1 MLRYILK
8 RIVFLIP
15 VLIGVSILI
24 FTIIHLAPGDP
35 AETMLGPSATAQDLT
50 DLREQLGLNK
60 PLTVQYFTFLLN
72 TLKGDLGRSIRTNN
86 PVMEEIVDRFKPS
99 LVLAVCSMVFA
110 LLLGIPL
117 GILAAL
123 KQNSWIDTLC
133 NFVALLGF
141 SLPGFWLGL
150 MLMLLFSIMI
160 PILPSSGYGSW
171 KQLIMPTLVL
181 GTNTMA
187 VLARMTRSSML
198 EVIRQD
204 YVRTAKAKGL
214 KWRLILLRHIL
225 SNVMIPVV
233 TVAGLHF
240 GHMLGGVVI
249 TETIFSIPGV
259 GRLII
264 DAIRFHD
271 YPVVQGGILF
281 FAFCLSLVNLAVD
294 LLYALLDPRIKA
306 QYRAG

>member
-24 FTIIHLAPGDP
+24 FTIIHLSPGDP
-35 AETMLGPSATAQDLT
+35 AESMLGPGATQQDLHE
-50 DLREQLGLNK
+50 LREQLGLNK
-60 PLTVQYFTFLLN
+60 SLVEQYFTFAGN
-72 TLKGDLGRSIRTNN
+72 ILKGDFGRSIRTNN
-86 PVMEEIVDRFKPS
+86 PVLEEILDRFKPS
-99 LVLAVCSMVFA
+99 FVLALWSMAFA
-110 LLLGIPL
+110 ILLGLPL
-117 GILAAL
+117 GMLAAL
-123 KQNSWIDTLC
+123 RQNTWIDTLC

-141 SLPGFWLGL
+141 SLPGFWMGL

-171 KQLIMPTLVL
+171 EQLIMPVLVL
-181 GTNTMA
+181 GTNPMA
-187 VLARMTRSSML
+187 VIARMTRSSML
-198 EVIRQD
+198 EVVRQD
-204 YVRTAKAKGL
+204 YVRTARAKGL
-214 KWRLILLRHIL
+214 KNRLILVRHIL
-225 SNVMIPVV
+225 SNVLIPVV
-233 TVAGLHF
+233 TVIGIYF
-240 GHMLGGVVI
+240 GNMLGGVVI

-271 YPVVQGGILF
+271 YPVVQGGVLF
-281 FAFCLSLVNLAVD
+281 FAFCLSLVNLVID

>member
-1 MLRYILK
+1 MLRYILR
-8 RIVFLIP
+8 RILFLIP

-24 FTIIHLAPGDP
+24 FSIVHLAPGDP
-35 AETMLGPSATAQDLT
+35 AETMLGPSATAQDLAE
-50 DLREQLGLNK
+50 LRSQLGLDK
-60 PLTVQYFTFLLN
+60 PLTVQYLSFMSRAVY
-72 TLKGDLGRSIRTNN
+72 GDFGNSIRTNN
-86 PVMEEIVDRFKPS
+86 PVLEEIVDRFKPTLQLALLS
-99 LVLAVCSMVFA
+99 MLLAVAM
-110 LLLGIPL
+110 GIPL
-117 GILAAL
+117 GIIAAL
-123 KQNSWIDTLC
+123 RQNSWVDTFC

-150 MLMLLFSIMI
+150 MLMLTFSIMF

-171 KQLIMPTLVL
+171 KQLIMPTVVL

-187 VLARMTRSSML
+187 VIARMTRSSML
-198 EVIRQD
+198 EVVRQD

-214 KWRLILLRHIL
+214 AWRLILSRHIL

-233 TVAGLHF
+233 TVAGLYF
-240 GHMLGGVVI
+240 GNMLGGVVI

-271 YPVVQGGILF
+271 YPVVQGGVLF
-281 FAFCLSLVNLAVD
+281 FAFCLSLVNLGVD
-294 LLYALLDPRIKA
+294 LIYALLDPRIKA

>member
-1 MLRYILK
+1 MLRYIFR

-24 FTIIHLAPGDP
+24 FAIIRLAPGDP
-35 AETMLGPSATAQDLT
+35 AETLLGPSATAQDLQE
-50 DLREQLGLNK
+50 LREQLGLNK
-60 PLTVQYFTFLLN
+60 SLVTQYFTFLTN
-72 TLKGDLGRSIRTNN
+72 TLKGDFGRSIRTNN
-86 PVMEEIVDRFKPS
+86 PVLEELLDRFEPS
-99 LVLAVCSMVFA
+99 LILALLSMTLAVAV
-110 LLLGIPL
+110 GIPL

-123 KQNSWIDTLC
+123 RQNTWMDTLC
-133 NFVALLGF
+133 NLAALLGF

-160 PILPSSGYGSW
+160 PILPSSGYGAW
-171 KQLIMPTLVL
+171 QQLIMPTLVL
-181 GTNTMA
+181 STNTMA
-187 VLARMTRSSML
+187 VIARMTRSSML
-198 EVIRQD
+198 EVVRQD

-214 KWRLILLRHIL
+214 SGRLILVRHIL
-225 SNVMIPVV
+225 SNVLIPVV

-249 TETIFSIPGV
+249 TETVFSIPGV

-264 DAIRFHD
+264 DAIRFQD

-281 FAFCLSLVNLAVD
+281 FAFCLSLVNLGVD
-294 LLYALLDPRIKA
+294 LIYALLDPRIKA

>member
-1 MLRYILK
+1 MLRYIFK

-24 FTIIHLAPGDP
+24 FVIVHLAPGDP
-35 AETMLGPSATAQDLT
+35 AETLLGPSATAQDLRE
-50 DLREQLGLNK
+50 LREQLGLNK
-60 PLTVQYFTFLLN
+60 SLVSQYFTFLIN
-72 TLKGDLGRSIRTNN
+72 SLKGDFGRSIRTNN
-86 PVMEEIVDRFKPS
+86 PVLEELFDRFEPS
-99 LVLAVCSMVFA
+99 LILAMCSMTLAVAV
-110 LLLGIPL
+110 GIPL

-123 KQNSWIDTLC
+123 RQNTWMDTFC
-133 NFVALLGF
+133 NFIALLGF

-160 PILPSSGYGSW
+160 PILPSSGYGTW
-171 KQLIMPTLVL
+171 QQLIMPTLVL
-181 GTNTMA
+181 GTNTTA
-187 VLARMTRSSML
+187 VIARMTRSSML

-204 YVRTAKAKGL
+204 YVRTARAKGL
-214 KWRLILLRHIL
+214 NSRLILLRHVL
-225 SNVMIPVV
+225 SNVLIPVV
-233 TVAGLHF
+233 TVIGLYF

-249 TETIFSIPGV
+249 TETVFSIPGV

-264 DAIRFHD
+264 DAIRFQD

-281 FAFCLSLVNLAVD
+281 FAFCLSLVNLGVD
-294 LLYALLDPRIKA
+294 LIYALLDPRIKA

>member
-1 MLRYILK
+1 MLRYVARRILY
-8 RIVFLIP
+8 LIP

-35 AETMLGPSATAQDLT
+35 AETMLGPSATAQDLQE
-50 DLREQLGLNK
+50 LREQLGLNK
-60 PLTVQYFTFLLN
+60 PLVVQYFSFLTN
-72 TLKGDLGRSIRTNN
+72 TLKGDFGRSIRTNN
-86 PVMEEIVDRFKPS
+86 PVLEEIVDRFKPS
-99 LVLAVCSMVFA
+99 FTLAIFSMAFAVLVGL
-110 LLLGIPL
+110 PL
-117 GILAAL
+117 GIMAAL
-123 KQNSWIDTLC
+123 RQNTWVDTLC

-160 PILPSSGYGSW
+160 PILPSSGYGTW
-171 KQLIMPTLVL
+171 QQLIMPTIVL
-181 GTNTMA
+181 STNTMA
-187 VLARMTRSSML
+187 VIARMTRSSML

-204 YVRTAKAKGL
+204 YVRTARAKGL
-214 KWRLILLRHIL
+214 NWRLILFRHIL

-233 TVAGLHF
+233 TVAGLYF
-240 GHMLGGVVI
+240 GNMLGGVVI

-281 FAFCLSLVNLAVD
+281 FAFCLSLVNLGVD
-294 LLYALLDPRIKA
+294 LIYALLDPRIKA

>member
-35 AETMLGPSATAQDLT
+35 AESMLGPSATQQDLHE
-50 DLREQLGLNK
+50 LREQLGLNK
-60 PLTVQYFTFLLN
+60 SLVEQYFTFIGN
-72 TLKGDLGRSIRTNN
+72 ILKGDFGRSIRTNN
-86 PVMEEIVDRFKPS
+86 PVLEEILDRFKPS
-99 LVLAVCSMVFA
+99 FVLALWSMAFA
-110 LLLGIPL
+110 VLLGLPL
-117 GILAAL
+117 GMLAAL
-123 KQNSWIDTLC
+123 RQNTWIDTLC

-141 SLPGFWLGL
+141 SLPGFWMGL

-171 KQLIMPTLVL
+171 EQLIMPVLVL
-181 GTNTMA
+181 GTNPMA
-187 VLARMTRSSML
+187 VIARMTRSSML

-204 YVRTAKAKGL
+204 YVRTARAKGL
-214 KWRLILLRHIL
+214 KNRLILVRHIL
-225 SNVMIPVV
+225 SNVLIPVV
-233 TVAGLHF
+233 TVIGIYF
-240 GHMLGGVVI
+240 GNMLGGVVI

-271 YPVVQGGILF
+271 YPVVQGGVLF
-281 FAFCLSLVNLAVD
+281 FAFCLSLVNLGID

>member
-1 MLRYILK
+1 MLRYIYK

-15 VLIGVSILI
+15 VLIGVSVLI
-24 FTIIHLAPGDP
+24 FAIIHLAPGDP
-35 AETMLGPSATAQDLT
+35 AETLLGPSATAQDLKE
-50 DLREQLGLNK
+50 LRTQLGLDK
-60 PLTVQYFTFLLN
+60 PLLSQYFSFLTN

-86 PVMEEIVDRFKPS
+86 PVLEELLDRFRPS
-99 LVLAVCSMVFA
+99 FMLASLSMLFA
-110 LLLGIPL
+110 LSLGIPL
-117 GILAAL
+117 GIMAAL
-123 KQNSWIDTLC
+123 RQNTWIDTLC

-171 KQLIMPTLVL
+171 EQLIMPTIVL

-214 KWRLILLRHIL
+214 KWRLILMRHIL
-225 SNVMIPVV
+225 TNVMIPVV
-233 TVAGLHF
+233 TIAGLHF

-249 TETIFSIPGV
+249 TETVFSIPGI

>member
-1 MLRYILK
+1 MLRYIFR

-35 AETMLGPSATAQDLT
+35 AETMLGPAATAQDLAE
-50 DLREQLGLNK
+50 LRERLGLNDSLPK
-60 PLTVQYFTFLLN
+60 QYLTFLTN
-72 TLKGDLGRSIRTNN
+72 TLRGDLGRSIRTDN
-86 PVMEEIVDRFKPS
+86 PVLEELLDRFKPS
-99 LVLAVCSMVFA
+99 FILAVCSMLFA
-110 LLLGIPL
+110 LIIGIPL

-123 KQNSWIDTLC
+123 KQNTWIDTLC
-133 NFVALLGF
+133 NFFALLGF

-150 MLMLLFSIMI
+150 MLMMLFSIML

-171 KQLIMPTLVL
+171 QQLIMPTIVL

-187 VLARMTRSSML
+187 VMARMTRSSML

-214 KWRLILLRHIL
+214 KWRLILVRHIL

-281 FAFCLSLVNLAVD
+281 FAFCLSLVNLGVD

-306 QYRAG
+306 QYRAS